1 MKLEAGPFL
10 WGARRDLWIFGMS
23 FALPLGLVGLAW
35 LLGLPN
41 RDLPEWGFLAF
52 VVAVDVAHVYATLFR
67 TYFDRQ
73 ELERHRLRYWGLPL
87 AAYLAAAA
95 LWSVSPLT
103 LFRALAYLAVWHFVR
118 QQAGWVALYRARA
131 GDKRWRTRL
140 IDSAAIY
147 AATLFP
153 LFYWHVAPESRRFSW
168 FMSGDFLALPLA
180 EALLPWATTAWAT
193 ALAVFAVEQLREAWR
208 SRRLQV
214 GKSLLV
220 AGTALTWYVGIV
232 ATNGDF
238 EFTVTN
244 VLPHGV
250 PYLALLYLYAR
261 ERRREAPDLFGSRLL
276 AGGVGAFVAI
286 CLGLATLEEL
296 AWARWVFR
304 DHAALF
310 GEGHQLGRLAVGALV
325 SLLVVPQAVHYAL
338 DGLLWRRGDSRA
350 RPAQRAALGLE
361 PARAPGESSL
371 LPLARVVDSRLP
383 S

>member
-1 MKLEAGPFL
+1 MKLDAGPFL
-10 WGARRDLWIFGMS
+10 WGARRDLWIFGAS
-23 FALPLGLVGLAW
+23 FALPLALVGLAR

-52 VVAVDVAHVYATLFR
+52 VVAVDVAHVYSTLFR

-73 ELERHRLRYWGLPL
+73 ELQRHPLRYWGLPL
-87 AAYLAAAA
+87 AAYLAAAV
-95 LWSVSPLT
+95 LWSVSPIA

-131 GDKRWRTRL
+131 GDKSLRTRL

-153 LFYWHVAPESRRFSW
+153 LFYWHLAPESRRFAW
-168 FMSGDFLALPLA
+168 FMSGDFLPLPVA
-180 EALLPWATTAWAT
+180 QGLLPWARVAWAT
-193 ALAVFAVEQLREAWR
+193 ALAVFAIEQLGKAWR
-208 SRRLQV
+208 TRRLQV
-214 GKSLLV
+214 GKSLIV
-220 AGTALTWYVGIV
+220 GGSALTWYVGIV

-250 PYLALLYLYAR
+250 PYLALLYFYAR
-261 ERRREAPDLFGSRLL
+261 ERRREAPDLLGSRLL
-276 AGGVGAFVAI
+276 ASGAFAFIAI

-296 AWARWVFR
+296 AWARWVFH
-304 DHAALF
+304 DHPLVF
-310 GEGHQLGRLAVGALV
+310 GQGSELGRFAVGVLAP
-325 SLLVVPQAVHYAL
+325 LLVVPQAVHYAL
-338 DGLLWRRGDSRA
+338 DGLLWRRADSRA

-361 PARAPGESSL
+361 PAAAAGESSL
-371 LPLARVVDSRLP
+371 LPLARVVE
-383 S
+383 